1 MRRSTI
7 VAIAAALLVGVAAIP
22 AYGVHSVA
30 NGRLAFVATK
40 AGKTRVFTI
49 NPDGS
54 GLKRVTN
61 LPNGAGEYG
70 LSWSPDG
77 SSLLVATSDS
87 PNLIYTTRLDGGGF
101 RRLSPRCV
109 GQCLADNFPVY
120 TRSGAK
126 IVFERAFGPIVN
138 DNASA
143 VGILTMN
150 ADGSGM
156 KQLTQKKRPTS
167 TEDHMPTWS
176 PDGRRIA
183 FQRINTTAS
192 PRGQSAIYVMNANGT
207 HVRRVTPRAL
217 DASNPRWSRDGTR
230 ILFNDVAE
238 PVDGKDANLYTIRV
252 DGTGLTRLTNYKGGT
267 AQAFVNDWSPDG
279 TKIVFHFFDT
289 GVNDLYVMDAD
300 GTNAHALTHLGA
312 DVNPRRATWGTA
324 G

>member
-1 MRRSTI
+1 MHRSMI
-7 VAIAAALLVGVAAIP
+7 VIAAALLVGVASIP

-40 AGKTRVFTI
+40 AGKTQVFTI

-54 GLKRVTN
+54 GLKKVTK

-70 LSWSPDG
+70 LWWSPDG

-87 PNLIYTTRLDGGGF
+87 PNLIYTMRLDGGGF
-101 RRLSPRCV
+101 RRLSPRCA

-126 IVFERAFGPIVN
+126 IAFERAFGPIVN

-156 KQLTQKKRPTS
+156 KQLTQRKRPTS

-192 PRGQSAIYVMNANGT
+192 PSGQSAIYVMNANGS
-207 HVRRVTPRAL
+207 HVRRLTPRRM
-217 DASNPRWSRDGTR
+217 DASNSRWSRDGTR
-230 ILFNDVAE
+230 ILFNDYAE
-238 PVDGKDANLYTIRV
+238 TVPGKSANLYTIRV
-252 DGTGLTRLTNYKGGT
+252 DGTGLTRLTKYKGGT

-279 TKIVFHFFDT
+279 TKIVFHFLDT
-289 GVNDLYVMDAD
+289 GVNDLYVMDAA

-312 DVNPRRATWGTA
+312 DANPRRAAWGAA

>member
-7 VAIAAALLVGVAAIP
+7 LVTAAALLLGVAVIP
-22 AYGVHSVA
+22 AYGVRSVT
-30 NGRLAFVATK
+30 NGRLAFVADE
-40 AGKTRVFTI
+40 AGKTQVFTI

-54 GLKRVTN
+54 GLTKVPK

-77 SSLLVATSDS
+77 SSLLVATSTS
-87 PNLIYTTRLDGGGF
+87 PNLIYTTRLDGGGL
-101 RRLSPRCV
+101 RRLSPRCA

-126 IVFERAFGPIVN
+126 IAFERAFGPIVN

-192 PRGQSAIYVMNANGT
+192 PRGRTAIYVMNANGT
-207 HVRRVTPRAL
+207 QIRRLTSRRM

-230 ILFNDVAE
+230 ILFNDYAE
-238 PVDGKDANLYTIRV
+238 TVPGKSANLYTIRV

-279 TKIVFHFFDT
+279 TKIVFHFLDT

-300 GTNAHALTHLGA
+300 GKNAHPLTRLGA
-312 DVNPRRATWGTA
+312 DANPRRAAWGTA

>member
-1 MRRSTI
+1 MRRSTF
-7 VAIAAALLVGVAAIP
+7 VVIAAAFLLGVAAIP
-22 AYGVHSVA
+22 AYGVHSVT
-30 NGRLAFVATK
+30 NGRLAFVADK
-40 AGKTRVFTI
+40 AGKTQVFTI

-54 GLKRVTN
+54 GLTKVPK

-101 RRLSPRCV
+101 RRLSPRCA

-126 IVFERAFGPIVN
+126 IAFDRAFGPIRN
-138 DNASA
+138 DNAA
-143 VGILTMN
+143 TVAIFTMN
-150 ADGSGM
+150 ADGSGL
-156 KQLTQKKRPTS
+156 KRLTQKKKPYS

-183 FQRINTTAS
+183 FQRTTIS
-192 PRGQSAIYVMNANGT
+192 THRGAIYVINANGT
-207 HVRRVTPRAL
+207 HVRRLTPRSM
-217 DASNPRWSRDGTR
+217 DVSNPRWSRDGTR
-230 ILFNDVAE
+230 ILFNDYAE
-238 PVDGKDANLYTIRV
+238 TVPGKSANLYTIRV
-252 DGTGLTRLTNYKGGT
+252 DGTGLTRLTKYKGGT

-300 GTNAHALTHLGA
+300 GKNAHQLTHLGA
-312 DVNPRRATWGTA
+312 DVNPRRAAWGTA